1 MKVREIL
8 VKYKTPKKAPD
19 AIHQPSEAVPF
30 LRSILPDNSREHFL
44 ALYLDGK
51 HAPISYAVLSTGTA
65 NSSQISPRE
74 IFQRACIMGAVSL
87 IIAHNHPSN
96 STEPSSDDL
105 KVTETIKK
113 AGNILNI
120 RLLDHIIIT
129 DNSFLSLQEH
139 NLI

>member
-1 MKVREIL
+1 MKVREI
-8 VKYKTPKKAPD
+8 VVRYKTPKKAPE

-51 HAPISYAVLSTGTA
+51 HAPISYAVLTTGTA

-87 IIAHNHPSN
+87 IIAHNHPSG
-96 STEPSSDDL
+96 STMPSDEDIA
-105 KVTETIKK
+105 VTQTIKK
-113 AGNILNI
+113 AGNILSI
-120 RLLDHIIIT
+120 KLLDHLILT
-129 DNSFLSLQEH
+129 DNNFLSLQES